1 MLPCSVAVDND
12 YFFFYFCFI
21 FIITFFLFFFFLNY
35 RHAALDAVDEL
46 VWERSELH
54 MKHIDRFNTWIVT
67 AYVTPS
73 RVRLMLLHDV
83 RNDDGIKTFLTEVR
97 TLNE

>member
-12 YFFFYFCFI
+12 YSSFILFYFYHH
-21 FIITFFLFFFFLNY
+21 FFSVLFLLNY